1 MDKVVDRV
9 RKLLSLANNNA
20 NINEAAAAAAQ
31 AQKLIAQHQLNM
43 ATIAVENG
51 KDSLSDEPVGISD
64 VPLYEGKR
72 AITWKGSLAR
82 TIAENNACY
91 IFFSDGGNICVV
103 GKPTNIEMTRFLYS
117 YISSEI
123 ERLSETFLRRQGF
136 GREGAKTWSNN
147 FKLGA
152 VSAVRDNLAAMK
164 NEIQAQA
171 ASSAMVLIRNEDQA
185 VKSFVENNMKLRQK
199 PAVKITHDISAR
211 AAGYQAGKNID
222 VNRTGLGVGAETRK
236 LG

>member
-1 MDKVVDRV
+1 MDKVIDRV

-31 AQKLIAQHQLNM
+31 AQKLIAQHQLDM
-43 ATIAVENG
+43 ATIAVEEG
-51 KDSLSDEPVGISD
+51 KDSLSDEPIGISD

-72 AITWKGSLAR
+72 AITWKGSLAQI
-82 TIAENNACY
+82 IAENNACRV
-91 IFFSDGGNICVV
+91 FLSVGTGNICVV
-103 GKPTNIEMTRFLYS
+103 GKPANIEMTRFLYS
-117 YISSEI
+117 YVAAEI
-123 ERLSETFLRRQGF
+123 ERLSEISLRYQGF

-164 NEIQAQA
+164 REVQAQA

-185 VKSFVENNMKLRQK
+185 VKSFVDNMHLRQK
-199 PAVKITHDISAR
+199 PKVKITHDISAR

-222 VNRTGLGVGAETRK
+222 VNRTGLGVGAETHK
-236 LG
+236 LS